1 MEKNHAKSFFCWEK
15 AAYSKLV
22 RLFISR
28 LSNLINVSFSFFF
41 SPLLFTLHGK
51 RREFSPR
58 YRMRVVDRRRI
69 DASSIEATKK
79 KKKEKNA
86 FTYTRL
92 LSVLALVVLRFL
104 YFTFARFRGLCF
116 YHHSFTYRPPAPY
129 PLPPYCSPRFK
140 FLIRHFETVPRK
152 IESFF
157 LSTGINLDANIF
169 KVYTGIIVENTL
181 LRVRTRLHSKWPW
194 LKE

>member
-79 KKKEKNA
+79 KKKRKKRLHLYSIIKRA
-86 FTYTRL
+86 CIGSPALLILYFCPFSRPLL
-92 LSVLALVVLRFL
+92 LS
-104 YFTFARFRGLCF
+104 
-116 YHHSFTYRPPAPY
+116 SFIYTSPPR
-129 PLPPYCSPRFK
+129 PLPSTPI
-140 FLIRHFETVPRK
+140 L
-152 IESFF
+152 
-157 LSTGINLDANIF
+157 LSSVQISYPAF
-169 KVYTGIIVENTL
+169 
-181 LRVRTRLHSKWPW
+181 
-194 LKE
+194 